1 MNAGPTDDPSDRLA
15 LAIGRVAQA
24 HVQLDFALRQVHQ
37 TLMSPG
43 LGMFLSGGVLSVAR
57 LIEDIQ
63 IMLAKADLD
72 PEILV
77 AAKSA
82 LAAARDANEVR
93 NRVVHDM
100 WLPHPEL
107 QPVDGQVRW
116 LTSRPQRGHLN
127 SVSAAGSTRDLS
139 YVADALAAQRRAQL
153 RVLGIH
159 WTLWEVL
166 PFFRGSRGDAPSNLS
181 NWIALMTDQFDLQ
194 DDGGF
199 AIK

>member
-1 MNAGPTDDPSDRLA
+1 MDSGPTHDPSDRLS
-15 LAIGRVAQA
+15 LGIGHVAQA

-63 IMLAKADLD
+63 IMLAKADLTS
-72 PEILV
+72 EIHA

-82 LAAARDANEVR
+82 LSAAKDANEVR

-100 WLPHPEL
+100 WLPHPESK
-107 QPVDGQVRW
+107 PVDGQVRW

-127 SVSAAGSTRDLS
+127 SVSPAGSTRDLS
-139 YVADALAAQRRAQL
+139 YVADALASQRRAQL

-159 WTLWEVL
+159 WALWEVL
-166 PFFRGSRGDAPSNLS
+166 PFFRGARGDAPSDLS

-199 AIK
+199 TIR